1 MSPDQRLSRPTRI
14 ALLTAPALLAP
25 LTAAAF
31 SLSLPVDCT
40 LGESCYIQHYVD
52 RQSGRGLRDY
62 ACGTTTY
69 EDHDG
74 TDFALPTRAA
84 MAAGVT
90 VRAAAAG
97 KIRAVRDGEP
107 DGAHAAGADVSKK
120 ECGNGI
126 VIDHEDG
133 WQTQYCHLRAG
144 SIAVTP
150 GQTVPAG
157 AALGLVG
164 QSGLADFPHLHLT
177 LRHNGQEVDPF
188 RPGGDGCA
196 TSAPADSLWQ
206 DLPAYSPGG
215 LLQIGLAAAPPDYA
229 AVKAGLPP
237 AEPLQKPATL
247 ILWGYGY
254 ESQTADRIA
263 FDIAG
268 PEGFAFHHEAEIEK
282 GQPLFYRYAG
292 KKAPAGGLVP
302 GPYRATVTYLR
313 GGTAIGALTTETEI
327 TE

>member
-1 MSPDQRLSRPTRI
+1 MPPDQRRPRF
-14 ALLTAPALLAP
+14 ARFLLPALLAP
-25 LTAAAF
+25 VSAAAF
-31 SLSLPVDCT
+31 SLSLPVDCA
-40 LGESCYIQHYVD
+40 LGDTCYIQHYVD
-52 RQSGRGLRDY
+52 RQNGPGLRDY

-69 EDHDG
+69 DDHDG

-97 KIRAVRDGEP
+97 HIRATRDGEP
-107 DGAHAAGADVSKK
+107 DGAHAEGADVSQK

-144 SIAVTP
+144 SITVKP
-150 GQTVPAG
+150 GERVAAG
-157 AALGLVG
+157 AAIGLVG
-164 QSGLADFPHLHLT
+164 QSGLADFPHLHLSV
-177 LRHNGQEVDPF
+177 RRNGQAVDPF

-196 TSAPADSLWQ
+196 SSAPTNSLWQ

-237 AEPLQKPATL
+237 VQNLSQPAAL
-247 ILWGYGY
+247 VLWAYGY

-263 FDIAG
+263 FDIEG
-268 PEGFAFHHEAEIEK
+268 PEGFAFHHEAEIDK
-282 GQPLFYRYAG
+282 GQPLFFRYAG
-292 KKAPAGGLVP
+292 KKAPAGGLAP
-302 GPYRATVTYLR
+302 GTYRATVTYLR
-313 GGTAIGALTTETEI
+313 GGAALGALTTEIEI